1 MKNSKL
7 FGLAVAV
14 TLFFVVTLTSCGDG
28 DKGLPNGRYVPVDSD
43 MTMLWVQE
51 IIIKGNKF
59 KVVYPFEGL
68 GVTLKYKYTDGTLSF
83 SKDFATA
90 EQACEFKN
98 DTLRFAGISFVK
110 TN

>member
-1 MKNSKL
+1 MRNSKL
-7 FGLAVAV
+7 FSLAVAV
-14 TLFFVVTLTSCGDG
+14 SLFFAITLASCGDG
-28 DKGLPNGRYVPVDSD
+28 GLPKGRYVPVDSD
-43 MTMLWVQE
+43 MTMLWVQA

-59 KVVYPFEGL
+59 KVVYPFEGQ
-68 GVTLKYKYTDGTLSF
+68 GVTLNYKYTDGTLSF

-90 EQACEFKN
+90 EQTCEFKN